1 MYNLYVTYMYNGV
14 AGVGPGGILLGDHM
28 SVRTNTDAGGFNVDA
43 YERITLNIYDMN
55 LSIDYD
61 DQVIRSTSSNVQN
74 ITYRASEIYPQISD
88 ISRYAGKWI
97 RNVNHFPHMGSEGS
111 GQAKISSNSKLV
123 AEELP
128 DYYDYTIYIT
138 NVFWAEGYLSEDS
151 RHPDEWIGRL
161 MPGTYRGIRVSDRKL
176 NPNIS
181 SDQAEF
187 YSNYVIYYQYK
198 GLDDIDP
205 NGCNYT
211 PSNPKAGQ
219 FVTINVDRGTGTGLI
234 PRNSITNIVE
244 YSIDNGRTW
253 QEGWQINIP
262 SDATNFQGR
271 VHTKYGGYTSPN
283 YYYGPKLTLEP
294 ASTIYTSYNGAIRTL
309 TPYPCVA
316 NTIRS
321 NMVTKYAVSG
331 VIR

>member
-1 MYNLYVTYMYNGV
+1 MYNGV
-14 AGVGPGGILLGDHM
+14 AGIGPGGIQLSSDVGSIDENCDALIGLL
-28 SVRTNTDAGGFNVDA
+28 DA
-43 YERITLNIYDMN
+43 YNLITLNIYDLN

-61 DQVIRSTSSNVQN
+61 DEFIRSTSSNVQN
-74 ITYRASEIYPQISD
+74 ITYRVSEVYPQISD
-88 ISRYAGKWI
+88 ISKYAGKWI
-97 RNVNHFPHMGSEGS
+97 RNLSQYPQTIGRYS
-111 GQAKISSNSKLV
+111 GQARISSSSKII
-123 AEELP
+123 AQ
-128 DYYDYTIYIT
+128 DRKDHYDYTVYVT
-138 NVFWAEGYLSEDS
+138 NVYWIEGYLSEDS
-151 RHPDEWIGRL
+151 RYPDEWIGRL
-161 MPGTYRGIRVSDRKL
+161 MPGTYRGNRVSDRKPS
-176 NPNIS
+176 NT

-187 YSNYVIYYQYK
+187 YSNYVVYYQYK
-198 GLDDIDP
+198 GSDDIDP
-205 NGCNYT
+205 NSCNYT

-244 YSIDNGRTW
+244 YNIDNGRTW

-271 VHTKYGGYTSPN
+271 VHAKYGGYTSPN

-294 ASTIYTSYNGAIRTL
+294 ASTIYVSYNGAIRTL

-316 NTIRS
+316 NSIRS
-321 NMVTKYAVSG
+321 NIQTKYMVNG